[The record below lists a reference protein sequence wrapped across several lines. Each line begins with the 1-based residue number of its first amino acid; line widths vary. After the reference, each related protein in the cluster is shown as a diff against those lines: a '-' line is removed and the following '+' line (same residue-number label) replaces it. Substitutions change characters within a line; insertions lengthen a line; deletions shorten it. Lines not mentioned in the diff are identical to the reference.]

1 MDRPTAQER
10 QVQQVPRLWMPYR
23 EAARLYV
30 GIDGEVLLA
39 AIKAG
44 ELDAYEK
51 PRTRVRKP
59 RPNTKEYHSFF
70 VFLPD
75 VDAYIKAHWTPAL
88 EVL

>member
-1 MDRPTAQER
+1 MGRPSAQER
-10 QVQQVPRLWMPYR
+10 QVQRLWMPYR

-30 GIDGEVLLA
+30 GVDGELLLA

-44 ELDAYEK
+44 ELEAYEK

-59 RPNTKEYHSFF
+59 RPDAKEYHSFF

-75 VDAYIKAHWTPAL
+75 VDAYIKAHWRPAL
-88 EVL
+88 DVL